1 MRRWALGLLT
11 EGALTLF
18 FLTVADPAIAAG
30 EFDAAFSGYIA
41 RMILALAILGALGY
55 VAVKFLP
62 GYFAAGSR
70 GHIKILGA
78 ASLGR
83 DVIYITKTGPEVVAF
98 ISGRAGATV
107 LGRWSLEEWGDY
119 EAGAKLTE
127 AQRPDKRTID
137 ES

>member
-1 MRRWALGLLT
+1 MP
-11 EGALTLF
+11 LF
-18 FLTVADPAIAAG
+18 FLTAADPAAAVG
-30 EFDAAFSGYIA
+30 EFDAAFSGYVA
-41 RMILALAILGALGY
+41 RMILALSILGALGY

-83 DVIYITKTGPEVVAF
+83 DVVYITRTGPEVVAF

-107 LGRWSLEEWGDY
+107 LGRWSLEEWDDY
-119 EAGAKLTE
+119 EAGAKFKETPP
-127 AQRPDKRTID
+127 RGKRTID
-137 ES
+137 ANGEVTG